1 MSIGIYKFTNKI
13 NGKIY
18 IGQSIHIEKRFQEHC
33 QQAKH
38 SPKTIFHT
46 ALQKYGIENFLFE
59 IIELCEDSQLDDKE
73 QYYIN
78 KYNSL
83 TPNGYNIQLGGVDNH
98 IVPED

>member
-13 NGKIY
+13 NGKVY
-18 IGQSIHIEKRFQEHC
+18 IGQSIHIERRFQEHC

-38 SPKTIFHT
+38 NPKTVFHN
-46 ALQKYGIENFLFE
+46 ALQKYGVENFLFE

-73 QYYIN
+73 KYYIN

-83 TPNGYNIQLGGVDNH
+83 TPNGYNIQLGGTDTH